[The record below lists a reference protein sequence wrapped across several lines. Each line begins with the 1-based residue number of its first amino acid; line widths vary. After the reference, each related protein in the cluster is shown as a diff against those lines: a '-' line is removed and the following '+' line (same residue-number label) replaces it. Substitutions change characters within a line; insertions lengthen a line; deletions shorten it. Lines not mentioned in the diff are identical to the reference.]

1 MYKKISVTLA
11 DGKPGEMEC
20 LSNGATAIRYRQTF
34 RSDLLMGIS
43 DLMKAI
49 GTDNLVKMQE
59 AEKRRKLQEE
69 QQKHET
75 EEANETD
82 EERKQKEQEMT
93 KEEMEVMISIL
104 SSGKLAMVSELA
116 YVMNRQAQAK
126 AKSDANYAS
135 QMTIDDY
142 IEWLEDWDSMSFL
155 QGATE
160 FINLYIGNKAGSST
174 PKKEDAQLN
183 AR

>member
-1 MYKKISVTLA
+1 MYKRISVTLA
-11 DGKPGEMEC
+11 NGEPGEMEC

-34 RSDLLMGIS
+34 RSDLLTGIS

-75 EEANETD
+75 EETNETD

-93 KEEMEVMISIL
+93 KEEMEVMIKQASTSNMLKYVLIVV
-104 SSGKLAMVSELA
+104 SSVPMLVI
-116 YVMNRQAQAK
+116 YP
-126 AKSDANYAS
+126 
-135 QMTIDDY
+135 
-142 IEWLEDWDSMSFL
+142 FL
-155 QGATE
+155 QRY
-160 FINLYIGNKAGSST
+160 FITGMTLGSV
-174 PKKEDAQLN
+174 KE
-183 AR
+183 